1 MCCKI
6 STNFLYKQEFR
17 HKIVVRLP
25 TITVFII
32 IRIEL
37 KIAFVPLR
45 TVHNECSW
53 RNKRYFINQ
62 SADALYHLLRYSSTA
77 LRLSAFFHFTFFSLA
92 NWVKSALRLSPTYF
106 STSLLLAS
114 MHCPPMAK

>member
-25 TITVFII
+25 TSTVFII

-45 TVHNECSW
+45 KVHNECSW
-53 RNKRYFINQ
+53 RNKRYLINQ
-62 SADALYHLLRYSSTA
+62 SADALYHLLRYSSTF
-77 LRLSAFFHFTFFSLA
+77 LRLSSFFHFTFFSLMKR
-92 NWVKSALRLSPTYF
+92 VSSALRSSPAYF
-106 STSLLLAS
+106 ITSPLLAS